1 MILNYI
7 TNSKTKCK
15 VVAPNG
21 TDSVSLYAIS
31 VNQSTDNT
39 IKKINYT
46 AREDSDVTD
55 GWIYYI
61 EPLSSWSTGKWNYQ
75 VIASSNEDGES
86 VVDSGTFNISLSL
99 KDAAALNTNIIPY
112 DGRTQAQK
120 DLDDCELAI
129 RELVS
134 GRASSY
140 TISGRQF
147 NKLQLHE
154 LRVLQSHLI
163 KQVNAELISLGFKPK
178 TYGNPRIQN
187 YNFIR

>member
-1 MILNYI
+1 MISNYI

-15 VVAPNG
+15 VVAPDG

-75 VIASSNEDGES
+75 VIACSNEDGES

>member
-1 MILNYI
+1 MISNYI

-15 VVAPNG
+15 VVAPDG

-39 IKKINYT
+39 IKKVNYS
-46 AREDSDVTD
+46 AREDPDVTD

-61 EPLSSWSTGKWNYQ
+61 EPLSSWSIGKWNYQ

-86 VVDSGTFNISLSL
+86 VLDSGTFNISLSL
-99 KDAAALNTNIIPY
+99 KDAASLGTNIVAY

-154 LRVLQSHLI
+154 LRIYQSQLI

>member
-1 MILNYI
+1 MIPNYI
-7 TNSKTKCK
+7 TNSKTKCT
-15 VVAPNG
+15 VTAPDG
-21 TDSVSLYAIS
+21 TDSVSFYAIS
-31 VNQSTDNT
+31 LNQSTDNT
-39 IKKINYT
+39 IKKVNYT
-46 AREDSDVTD
+46 AREDSNE
-55 GWIYYI
+55 WIYYI
-61 EPLSSWSTGKWNYQ
+61 EPLSSWSIGKWNYQ

-86 VVDSGTFNISLSL
+86 ILDSGTFNISLSL
-99 KDAAALNTNIIPY
+99 KDAAALNTNIEPY

-147 NKLQLHE
+147 NKLQIKE
-154 LRVLQSHLI
+154 LRIYQSHLI
-163 KQVNAELISLGFKPK
+163 KQVNAELVSLGFKPK